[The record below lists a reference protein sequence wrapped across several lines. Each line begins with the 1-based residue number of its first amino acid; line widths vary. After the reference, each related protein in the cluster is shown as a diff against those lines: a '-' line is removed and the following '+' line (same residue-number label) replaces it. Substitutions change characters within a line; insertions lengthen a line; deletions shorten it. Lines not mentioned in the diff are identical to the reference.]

1 MNSTPESAEKKRL
14 IEEITMSLEEIIG
27 GIKQLN
33 RNMEQLI
40 EVSND
45 TARIADVWNTYFTK
59 LQEQSK

>member
-1 MNSTPESAEKKRL
+1 
-14 IEEITMSLEEIIG
+14 MSLEEIIG